1 MDSIRLFLVTFHMDG
16 RIQMNLNHIIEL
28 LSTITQYNN
37 VNITQTFSL
46 EGKDIIT
53 VRCIP
58 ETTMIELRYLQSLD
72 IEHFDTVEEAAAVIN
87 LQLNPNNSS
96 NS

>member
-1 MDSIRLFLVTFHMDG
+1 
-16 RIQMNLNHIIEL
+16 MNLNHIIEL